1 MLPPWKDEKVELS
14 DPRETVNVSLCIEDW
29 AVVLLALSSTKTD
42 PEVRARIN
50 DTIFEC
56 ARTTARALS

>member
-1 MLPPWKDEKVELS
+1 MLLLWKDEKVELS
-14 DPRETVNVSLCIEDW
+14 DPRETVNVGLCIEDW

-42 PEVRARIN
+42 PDTKTRIN

-56 ARTTARALS
+56 ARTTTRSLS